1 MQGRVPARKYKIN
14 FAMKFVFEGTDRLAK
29 KEKGFTTE
37 GTEEAHKG
45 NGDGEVIWSLV
56 RMADR
61 LQGER
66 KLNAEALS
74 SEGPNKGEERRGCG
88 FGSSEPTLR
97 RQGWGTLKFLCLD
110 GVTEDRRAQAGVP
123 VPLLENRGQR

>member
-1 MQGRVPARKYKIN
+1 MQGREPARINKIN
-14 FAMKFVFEGTDRLAK
+14 FAMKFVFEGTDRLDK

-45 NGDGEVIWSLV
+45 HGDNGVKWNLEGMW
-56 RMADR
+56 DR
-61 LQGER
+61 LLGER

-74 SEGPNKGEERRGCG
+74 LGGPNKGEERKGCG

-97 RQGWGTLKFLCLD
+97 RQGWGTLKLF
-110 GVTEDRRAQAGVP
+110 
-123 VPLLENRGQR
+123 